1 MFGQM
6 LPHEGWICVA
16 KRRDKGFKH
25 IWFEDAE
32 GAETYALQEDKKGHE
47 IYLAQSSFKDRKSR
61 RQENVQAVRSF
72 WLDIDCGVGK
82 PYDTQGDGAGAIR
95 DFCARTGVP
104 LPAVVNS
111 GNGLYAHW
119 VLEEDIDPAPWRETA
134 CLLKS
139 LTTATGLYA
148 DNSRT
153 SDSA

>member
-16 KRRDKGFKH
+16 KRRDKGFQH

-82 PYDTQGDGAGAIR
+82 PYDTQGDGAFALKS
-95 DFCARTGVP
+95 FCVNANLP

-111 GNGLYAHW
+111 GNGLYAH
-119 VLEEDIDPAPWRETA
+119 
-134 CLLKS
+134 
-139 LTTATGLYA
+139 
-148 DNSRT
+148 
-153 SDSA
+153 